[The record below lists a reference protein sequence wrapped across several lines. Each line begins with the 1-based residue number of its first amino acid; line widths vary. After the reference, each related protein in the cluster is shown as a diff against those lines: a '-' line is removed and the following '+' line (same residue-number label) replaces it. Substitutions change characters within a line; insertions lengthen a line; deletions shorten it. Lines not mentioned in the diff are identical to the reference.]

1 MTDKKEKK
9 TAFML
14 GNVACAEGA
23 IAAGCR
29 FFAAYPIT
37 PASEVGEHFV
47 HRVFALD
54 GSFVQTEDEIAA
66 ISAVIGASWG
76 GLKAMTATSGPGI
89 SLMSENIG
97 LAVAMETPCVI
108 VNVQRGSPSTGSPSL
123 PLQADMLQAKFGSHG
138 DYEIIAYAPSSP
150 QEMFDHTI
158 LAFNAAEQYRTP
170 VFILSDAL
178 IGHMNEQV
186 IFPDEGEIIIKN
198 RKVLSAFKA
207 KQSIFLESEIAPM
220 PVFGRGLKANVTGS
234 THFEDGERNVSST
247 AALDNEIRKLSDKIT
262 RHIDEITM
270 EETLYAEDA
279 EVLFYAYGSISRGVM
294 EGVELARAQGIKAGC
309 YRSITVWPF
318 PKKRIEEI
326 SRNRKAVVVC
336 ENNMGQ
342 MYYPVAAAVG
352 GNAPVRHL
360 SPSVFGTLIP
370 PAQIVEIAKEVL
382 GR

>member
-1 MTDKKEKK
+1 
-9 TAFML
+9 ML

-47 HRVFALD
+47 RRVFAYG
-54 GSFVQTEDEIAA
+54 GSFIQTEDEIAA

-97 LAVAMETPCVI
+97 LAVSIETPCVI

-150 QEMFDHTI
+150 QEMFDYTI
-158 LAFNAAEQYRTP
+158 LAFNASERYRTP

-186 IFPDEGEIIIKN
+186 AFPDPDEIVLEN
-198 RKVLSAFKA
+198 RKVLDRYEPG
-207 KQSIFLESEIAPM
+207 QHIFLDPDIAPM

-247 AALDNEIRKLSDKIT
+247 RALDGEIRKLSGKIT
-262 RHIDEITM
+262 KHLDEITM
-270 EETLYAEDA
+270 DETYYADDA
-279 EVLFYAYGSISRGVM
+279 EVLFYTYGSISRGVI
-294 EGVELARAQGIKAGC
+294 EGIELARAQGIKAGC
-309 YRSITVWPF
+309 YRAITVWPF
-318 PKKRIEEI
+318 PVKRIAALSEGK
-326 SRNRKAVVVC
+326 RAVVVC

-352 GNAPVRHL
+352 GRAEVAHL
-360 SPSVFGTLIP
+360 PPDVFGTLIP
-370 PAQIVEIAKEVL
+370 PGRIVEAAKEAL
-382 GR
+382 AR

>member
-1 MTDKKEKK
+1 
-9 TAFML
+9 ML

-47 HRVFALD
+47 RRVFAHG
-54 GSFVQTEDEIAA
+54 GSFIQTEDEIAA

-89 SLMSENIG
+89 SLMLENIG
-97 LAVAMETPCVI
+97 LAVSIETPCVI
-108 VNVQRGSPSTGSPSL
+108 VNVQRGAPSTGSPSL

-158 LAFNAAEQYRTP
+158 LAFNASERYRTP
-170 VFILSDAL
+170 VFLLSDAL

-186 IFPDEGEIIIKN
+186 VFPDPDEIVLED
-198 RKVLSAFKA
+198 RKILDHYEPG
-207 KQSIFLESEIAPM
+207 QHIFLDPDIAPM

-247 AALDNEIRKLSDKIT
+247 KALDGEVRKLSGKIAK
-262 RHIDEITM
+262 HLDEISM
-270 EETLYAEDA
+270 DETYYTDDA
-279 EVLFYAYGSISRGVM
+279 EVLFYAYGSISRGVI

-309 YRSITVWPF
+309 YRAITVWPF
-318 PKKRIEEI
+318 PAKRVAALAEGK
-326 SRNRKAVVVC
+326 RAVVVC

-342 MYYPVAAAVG
+342 MYYPVAAAIG
-352 GNAPVRHL
+352 GRAEVTHL
-360 SPSVFGTLIP
+360 PPDVFGTLIP
-370 PAQIVEIAKEVL
+370 PGRIVEAAKEVL
-382 GR
+382 AR